1 MKKPAIFALGLVVG
15 AVIATGPT
23 IASFASWY
31 FRQRAPQQASF
42 QNAVLVN
49 APFDGE
55 WLISWGGEKK
65 EDNHHIG
72 SQPQDRAVD
81 IRKIIEGS
89 GGQTMRGDPRKN
101 ESYGC
106 WAQPIY
112 SPIDGVVVVSVDGV
126 PDNIPGELN
135 HLSAGGNYVM
145 IESPEGF
152 VVVLAHLKQGSVAAR
167 AGVSVKAGD
176 FLGLCG
182 NSGRSTEPHLHL
194 HVQSGTSVAK
204 SVALRMVF
212 PFITVGGVQ
221 KENYS
226 PSRGDV
232 ISNGTKQPN
241 RPPEPTRA
249 SAGLHIKPE
258 GRVAHR

>member
-1 MKKPAIFALGLVVG
+1 MKKPVIFALGLAVG
-15 AVIATGPT
+15 ALLGAGPT
-23 IASFASWY
+23 IASFANWY
-31 FRQRAPQQASF
+31 SNERTPKPESF
-42 QNAVLVN
+42 SNAVLAS

-72 SQPQDRAVD
+72 SPPQDRAVD

-112 SPIDGVVVVSVDGV
+112 SPVDGIVVVSVDGV

-145 IESPEGF
+145 IESKKGF
-152 VVVLAHLKQGSVAAR
+152 VVVLAHLKQSSVAAR
-167 AGVSVKAGD
+167 AGASVKAGA

-194 HVQSGTSVAK
+194 HVQSGISVTK

-226 PSRGDV
+226 PSRSDV
-232 ISNGTKQPN
+232 ISNGKKQPN
-241 RPPEPTRA
+241 QPPEPT
-249 SAGLHIKPE
+249 SGLRPAA
-258 GRVAHR
+258 AHL